1 MFAARTLQSIAWKL
15 KLNLVMDAAHVETG
29 GDGEE
34 TMVDSRFK
42 LSAATCLALA
52 VLSVPVAAQ
61 TGTASNLS
69 DGKVK
74 IGVLT
79 DIAGPTAMANGRG
92 SVIAAEMAAEDFGAG
107 LNVEVISADHQGKP
121 DIGSQI
127 AARWFDLEGVDVIAD
142 MQGSPIGFAVQNV
155 AARNSKIMLLSG
167 STSSDFNGKACS
179 PLTVQWTVDTYNL
192 AQGAAKAVIEAG
204 GNRWYF
210 LTVDQAYG
218 HALTRDTSEQVQR
231 NGGQVV
237 GNSVFPPNT
246 SDFASF
252 LLTAS
257 NAGADVIAI
266 AASSGDTVTALKQAD
281 EFGLSAKAKIVPLQ
295 SVLTDVHAVG
305 LNIAHDAYEVSP
317 FYWDRTPETRAW
329 AARFYA
335 KAKIMPTGFHAG
347 VYSSVA
353 HYLRAVKATGTD
365 NGPTVMKQMQAER
378 VHDFFAADGYIRAD
392 RKMIHDMYLLQVKK
406 PGESKGGW
414 DLYKVLQTLPGEKVN
429 RPLSESQCPLAK
441 N

>member
-1 MFAARTLQSIAWKL
+1 M
-15 KLNLVMDAAHVETG
+15 AHSNIHL
-29 GDGEE
+29 
-34 TMVDSRFK
+34 TM
-42 LSAATCLALA
+42 AICLAFA
-52 VLSVPVAAQ
+52 FSAGSSAAQ
-61 TGTASNLS
+61 TPATKFS

-79 DIAGPTAMANGRG
+79 DIAGPTAKANGKG
-92 SVIAAEMAAEDFGAG
+92 SVVAAEMAAEDFGSG
-107 LNVEVISADHQGKP
+107 LNVEVISADHSGKP

-127 AARWFDLEGVDVIAD
+127 AGRWFDVDGVDAIAD
-142 MQGSPIGFAVQNV
+142 MQGSPIGFAVQNL
-155 AARNSKIMLLSG
+155 AAQKSKIMLLSG
-167 STSSDFNGKACS
+167 STSSDFSGKACS

-192 AQGAAKAVIEAG
+192 AKSAAKSVSEAG
-204 GNRWYF
+204 GTKWYF

-218 HALTRDTSEQVQR
+218 HALSRDTIEQVKL
-231 NGGQVV
+231 NGGDVV

-257 NAGADVIAI
+257 NAGANVIAI

-305 LNIAHDAYEVSP
+305 LKIAHDAYEVSP

-329 AARFYA
+329 SERFYA
-335 KAKIMPTGFHAG
+335 KAKQMPTGFHAG

-353 HYLRAVKATGTD
+353 HYLKAVKATATD
-365 NGPTVMKQMQAER
+365 DAPIVMKQMEKER
-378 VHDFFAADGYIRAD
+378 INDFFAADGYIRAD
-392 RKMIHDMYLLQVKK
+392 RKMIHDMYLLRVKK
-406 PGESKGGW
+406 PGENKGEW
-414 DLYKVLQTLPGEKVN
+414 DLYNVVQTLPGETVN
-429 RPLSESQCPLAK
+429 RPLSESPCALVK
-441 N
+441 K

>member
-1 MFAARTLQSIAWKL
+1 MAHSKWLFPVSVSLSLTLASGFAAAQSA
-15 KLNLVMDAAHVETG
+15 G
-29 GDGEE
+29 
-34 TMVDSRFK
+34 
-42 LSAATCLALA
+42 
-52 VLSVPVAAQ
+52 
-61 TGTASNLS
+61 GTARFSG
-69 DGKVK
+69 DKVK
-74 IGVLT
+74 VGVLT
-79 DIAGPTAMANGRG
+79 DIAGPTAMANGKG

-107 LNVEVISADHQGKP
+107 LNVEVISADHSGKP

-127 AARWFDLEGVDVIAD
+127 AGRWFDVEGVDVIAD
-142 MQGSPIGFAVQNV
+142 MQGSPIGFAVQNL
-155 AARNSKIMLLSG
+155 AAQKSRIMLLSG
-167 STSSDFNGKACS
+167 STSSDFSGKACS

-192 AQGAAKAVIEAG
+192 AKGAVQVAPTGGAK
-204 GNRWYF
+204 WYF

-218 HALTRDTSEQVQR
+218 HALSRDTAEQVKLS
-231 NGGQVV
+231 GGQVV

-257 NAGADVIAI
+257 NAGANVIAI

-295 SVLTDVHAVG
+295 SVLTDIRSVG
-305 LNIAHDAYEVSP
+305 LKIAHDAYEVSP

-329 AARFYA
+329 AERFFARA
-335 KAKIMPTGFHAG
+335 KQMPTGFHAG

-365 NGPTVMKQMQAER
+365 DAPVVMKQMESER
-378 VHDFFAADGYIRAD
+378 VRDFFAGDGYIRAD

-406 PGESKGGW
+406 PGENKGEW
-414 DLYKVLQTLPGEKVN
+414 DLYHVVQTMPGESVN
-429 RPLSESQCPLAK
+429 RPLAESPCPLVK
-441 N
+441 K

>member
-1 MFAARTLQSIAWKL
+1 MAHSGFGMSAAVYLGLAALAAPAMAQSI
-15 KLNLVMDAAHVETG
+15 
-29 GDGEE
+29 
-34 TMVDSRFK
+34 
-42 LSAATCLALA
+42 
-52 VLSVPVAAQ
+52 
-61 TGTASNLS
+61 S

-92 SVIAAEMAAEDFGAG
+92 SVIAAEMAAEDFGKD

-121 DIGSQI
+121 DVGSQI
-127 AARWFDLEGVDVIAD
+127 AARWFDVEGVDAIAD
-142 MQGSPIGFAVQNV
+142 MQGSPIGLAVQNM
-155 AARNSKIMLLSG
+155 AAQKSRIMLLSG

-192 AQGAAKAVIEAG
+192 AKGAAKAVTEAG
-204 GNRWYF
+204 GSKWYF

-218 HALTRDTSEQVQR
+218 HALSRDTSEQVKL

-257 NAGADVIAI
+257 NAGANVIAI

-305 LNIAHDAYEVSP
+305 LKIAHDAYEVSP

-329 AARFYA
+329 AERFYA

-353 HYLRAVKATGTD
+353 HYLKAVRAVRTD
-365 NGPTVMKQMQAER
+365 DAPTVMKQMEQER

-392 RKMIHDMYLLQVKK
+392 RKMIHDMYMLRVKK
-406 PGESKGGW
+406 PGENKGDW
-414 DLYKVLQTLPGEKVN
+414 DLYNVVQTLPGETVN
-429 RPLSESQCPLAK
+429 RPLSESPCPLVK
-441 N
+441 K

>member
-1 MFAARTLQSIAWKL
+1 MIHSSC
-15 KLNLVMDAAHVETG
+15 H
-29 GDGEE
+29 
-34 TMVDSRFK
+34 
-42 LSAATCLALA
+42 LSVAMCLALA
-52 VLSVPVAAQ
+52 TWGVPAAAQ
-61 TGTASNLS
+61 TMNLS
-69 DGKVK
+69 GGKVK

-79 DIAGPTAMANGRG
+79 DIAGPTAMANGKG

-107 LNVEVISADHQGKP
+107 FNVEVVSADHQGKP
-121 DIGSQI
+121 DVGSQI
-127 AARWFDLEGVDVIAD
+127 AARWFDVEGVDAIAD
-142 MQGSPIGFAVQNV
+142 MQGSPIGFAVQNM
-155 AARNSKIMLLSG
+155 AAQKSKIMLLSG
-167 STSSDFNGKACS
+167 STSSDFSGKACS

-192 AQGAAKAVIEAG
+192 AKGAAKSVIEAG
-204 GNRWYF
+204 GTNWYF

-218 HALTRDTSEQVQR
+218 HALTRDTSEQVKL

-257 NAGADVIAI
+257 NAGANVIAI

-305 LNIAHDAYEVSP
+305 LKIAHDAYEVSP

-329 AARFYA
+329 AEHFYA
-335 KAKIMPTGFHAG
+335 KAKQMPTGFHAG

-353 HYLRAVKATGTD
+353 HYLQAVKATGTD
-365 NGPTVMKQMQAER
+365 DAPTVMKQMEKER
-378 VHDFFAADGYIRAD
+378 VHDFFASDGYIRED

-406 PGESKGGW
+406 PGENKGDW
-414 DLYKVLQTLPGEKVN
+414 DLYNVVQTLPGESVN
-429 RPLSESQCPLAK
+429 RPLSESPCLLVK
-441 N
+441 K

>member
-1 MFAARTLQSIAWKL
+1 MAHSRFQLSVAICLLLAASAAPAVAQTAGGA
-15 KLNLVMDAAHVETG
+15 LNLSG
-29 GDGEE
+29 
-34 TMVDSRFK
+34 
-42 LSAATCLALA
+42 
-52 VLSVPVAAQ
+52 
-61 TGTASNLS
+61 
-69 DGKVK
+69 GKVK

-79 DIAGPTAMANGRG
+79 DIAGPTAMANGKG
-92 SVIAAEMAAEDFGAG
+92 SIVAAQMAAEDFGAG

-127 AARWFDLEGVDVIAD
+127 AARWFDVEGVDAIAD
-142 MQGSPIGFAVQNV
+142 MQGSPIGFAVQNL
-155 AARNSKIMLLSG
+155 AAQKGKIMLLSG

-192 AQGAAKAVIEAG
+192 AKGAAKAVSGAG
-204 GNRWYF
+204 GTKWYF

-218 HALTRDTSEQVQR
+218 HALTRDTSEQVKLD
-231 NGGQVV
+231 GGQVV

-246 SDFASF
+246 TDFASF

-257 NAGADVIAI
+257 NAGANVIAI

-281 EFGLSAKAKIVPLQ
+281 EFGLSAKAKVVPLQ
-295 SVLTDVHAVG
+295 SVLTDVHSVG
-305 LNIAHDAYEVSP
+305 LSIAHDAYEVSP

-329 AARFYA
+329 AERFFA
-335 KAKIMPTGFHAG
+335 KAKQMPTGFHAG

-353 HYLRAVKATGTD
+353 HYLKAVRATGTD
-365 NGPTVMKQMQAER
+365 DAPTVMKQMEKEH

-406 PGESKGGW
+406 PGQNKGDW
-414 DLYKVLQTLPGEKVN
+414 DLYNVVATLPGESVN
-429 RPLSESQCPLAK
+429 RPLSESACQLVK
-441 N
+441 K

>member
-1 MFAARTLQSIAWKL
+1 MVQSSLRLPASVGL
-15 KLNLVMDAAHVETG
+15 
-29 GDGEE
+29 
-34 TMVDSRFK
+34 
-42 LSAATCLALA
+42 
-52 VLSVPVAAQ
+52 VLSLLAAPVAGQ
-61 TGTASNLS
+61 TADGALSFS

-92 SVIAAEMAAEDFGAG
+92 SVIAAEMAAADFGYG
-107 LNVEVISADHQGKP
+107 LNVEVVSADHGGKP

-127 AARWFDLEGVDVIAD
+127 AARWFDVEGVDVIAD
-142 MQGSPIGFAVQNV
+142 MQGSPIGFAVQNL
-155 AARNSKIMLLSG
+155 AATKSRIMLLSG

-192 AQGAAKAVIEAG
+192 AKGAAKAVIEAG
-204 GNRWYF
+204 GTKWYF

-218 HALTRDTSEQVQR
+218 HALSRDTSEQVKL

-237 GNSVFPPNT
+237 GNSVFPPNI

-257 NAGADVIAI
+257 NAGANVIAI

-281 EFGLSAKAKIVPLQ
+281 EFGLSAKVKVIALQ

-305 LNIAHDAYEVSP
+305 LKVAHDAYEVSP
-317 FYWDRTPETRAW
+317 FYWDRTSETRAW
-329 AARFYA
+329 AERFYA
-335 KAKIMPTGFHAG
+335 KVGIMPTSFHAG

-353 HYLRAVKATGTD
+353 HYLKAVKATGTD
-365 NGPTVMKQMQAER
+365 NAPTVMKQMEKER
-378 VHDFFAADGYIRAD
+378 VHDFFASDGYIRAD

-406 PGESKGGW
+406 PGQNKGEW
-414 DLYKVLQTLPGEKVN
+414 DLYTVVQTLPGESVN
-429 RPLSESQCPLAK
+429 RQLSESQCPLVK
-441 N
+441 K

>member
-1 MFAARTLQSIAWKL
+1 M
-15 KLNLVMDAAHVETG
+15 ETKAER
-29 GDGEE
+29 GDGPGNARNRRRREE
-34 TMVDSRFK
+34 TMVQSGLRLF
-42 LSAATCLALA
+42 AAVGLALA
-52 VLSVPVAAQ
+52 IATAPAAAQ
-61 TGTASNLS
+61 SADSTAINLS
-69 DGKVK
+69 GGKVK

-79 DIAGPTAMANGRG
+79 DIAGPTAMANGKG
-92 SVIAAEMAAEDFGAG
+92 SVAAAELAAEDFGAG

-121 DIGSQI
+121 DIGAQI
-127 AARWFDLEGVDVIAD
+127 AARWFDVEGVDVIAD
-142 MQGSPIGFAVQNV
+142 MQGSPIGFAVQNI
-155 AARNSKIMLLSG
+155 AAQKSRIMLLSG

-192 AQGAAKAVIEAG
+192 AKGAAKAVFEAG
-204 GNRWYF
+204 GTKWYF

-218 HALTRDTSEQVQR
+218 HALSRDTSEQVKL

-281 EFGLSAKAKIVPLQ
+281 EFGLSVKAKVVPLQ
-295 SVLTDVHAVG
+295 SVLTDIHAVG
-305 LNIAHDAYEVSP
+305 LKIAQGAYEVSP

-329 AARFYA
+329 AERFHA
-335 KAKIMPTGFHAG
+335 KAKMMPTSFHAG
-347 VYSSVA
+347 VYSSVS
-353 HYLRAVKATGTD
+353 HYLKAVKAAGTD
-365 NGPTVMKQMQAER
+365 DAPTVMKQMETEH
-378 VHDFFAADGYIRAD
+378 VHDFFAGDGYIRAD

-406 PGESKGGW
+406 PGEAKGEW
-414 DLYKVLQTLPGEKVN
+414 DLYNVLQTLPGETVN
-429 RPLSESQCPLAK
+429 RPLPESQCPLAK
-441 N
+441 K